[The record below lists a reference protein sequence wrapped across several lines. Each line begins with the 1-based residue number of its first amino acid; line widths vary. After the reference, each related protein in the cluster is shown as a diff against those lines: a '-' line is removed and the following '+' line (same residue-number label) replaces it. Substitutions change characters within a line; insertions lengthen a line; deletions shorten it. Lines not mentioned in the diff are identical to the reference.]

1 MSIRIQ
7 VLLVEDDEISAQAA
21 RTLLERLGCVVD
33 HAIDGAEAIELFGRE
48 SYDLILMDGQM
59 PRMDGQMPRMD
70 GLETT
75 AKMRSMAQGWVT
87 PIVGTSSNLS
97 RVQCLD
103 AGMNDIMPKPF
114 LLSALKMT
122 LAKWTLWE
130 DDFTGGIYARLSL

>member
-33 HAIDGAEAIELFGRE
+33 HAIDGAEAIDLFGGG

-59 PRMDGQMPRMD
+59 PQMD

-75 AKMRSMAQGWVT
+75 AKIRDMAQGWVT
-87 PIVGTSSNLS
+87 PIIGTSSNLS

-114 LLSALKMT
+114 LLSALKTT

-130 DDFTGGIYARLSL
+130 DDVTGGIYARLSL

>member
-33 HAIDGAEAIELFGRE
+33 HAADGAAAISLFSQQ
-48 SYDLILMDGQM
+48 SYDLILMDC
-59 PRMDGQMPRMD
+59 QMPRMD

-75 AKMRSMAQGWVT
+75 AKIRNMAQGWVT

-97 RVQCLD
+97 RLQCLD

-130 DDFTGGIYARLSL
+130 EDFNAGIYSRLSL

>member
-1 MSIRIQ
+1 MG
-7 VLLVEDDEISAQAA
+7 AK
-21 RTLLERLGCVVD
+21 
-33 HAIDGAEAIELFGRE
+33 AIDLFGQG

-59 PRMDGQMPRMD
+59 PQMD
-70 GLETT
+70 GLEAT
-75 AKMRSMAQGWVT
+75 AKIRGMGQGWVT
-87 PIVGTSSNLS
+87 PIVGSSNLS
-97 RVQCLD
+97 RVECLN

>member
-21 RTLLERLGCVVD
+21 RTLLETLRCVVD
-33 HAIDGAEAIELFGRE
+33 HAADGAEALALFGQE
-48 SYDLILMDGQM
+48 SYDLILMDC
-59 PRMDGQMPRMD
+59 QMPRMD

-75 AKMRSMAQGWVT
+75 AKIRSTAQGWVT
-87 PIVGTSSNLS
+87 PIIGTSSNLS
-97 RVQCLD
+97 RLQCLD

-130 DDFTGGIYARLSL
+130 DDFTAGIYARLSL